1 VSEPRS
7 SSPAD
12 AIAAI
17 DEPLVE
23 HLAKLSSLSL
33 TKEEVR
39 ALAKDLGA
47 ILGYVGELQ
56 AVDVSEV
63 GADEDATA
71 STSTLRDDVPHEGL
85 TREEALRGAPRATET
100 GFAVPGFATGA
111 RGHK

>member
-1 VSEPRS
+1 MSEPRS

-23 HLAKLSSLSL
+23 HLASLSL

-39 ALAKDLGA
+39 ALAQDLGA